1 MAPQVEAKP
10 QPGIGFDCPESG
22 IPEMDEDQRL
32 KNEKEALG
40 CYDARRWRDA
50 RVAEWDG
57 FEIRCTFTGT

>member
-40 CYDARRWRDA
+40 FFLTSHPLQPFSR
-50 RVAEWDG
+50 
-57 FEIRCTFTGT
+57 